1 MSIDLNRPE
10 HRRRP
15 AVDQRPKIMG
25 ALEVV
30 TADDHDSFFQILACV
45 QNELGEAGH
54 DIAESWAQR
63 QKESRAKEFKDV
75 WRSLGQGRGLGIG
88 TLYAMAEDQS
98 PGWRYDAPLR
108 EMSPEE
114 VDARRRSKAEADRK
128 NAEEAERVQAMA
140 RERSAAIKAAA
151 QPPRHDHPYLVQKGV
166 SPAPTMLELDAAE
179 LQRIL
184 GYTPQAGG
192 HPLVGRV
199 LVIPLERFGE
209 TGPCSIEMIDESGRK
224 SALAG
229 PGTKSGAHGRLD
241 GFEGVPEVVLV
252 GEGAATVL
260 SALEALSGQNAAA
273 FMTSSDSNIP
283 KVAQAIRAQYPATR
297 IIILA
302 DLVKATGEPNQ
313 KAVEASRDVDG
324 CFLAVPGFGPGR
336 KYDDKDF
343 NDLHALEGLG
353 AVRACVE
360 AASVAQ
366 VASIWDT
373 PVDIAALLATQ
384 PEPMKWLVRDK
395 RSDPP
400 APIIPFARGGVCT
413 ALGGTGKT
421 ALLKVLAMGCVTRH
435 LPIEEWRIERTGKVV
450 LVLTEDT
457 HAEFHEDLHRLCQGM
472 TTREREAVTRDM
484 IVYPLAGEDTR
495 LLIKN
500 ERGVVEKSALYHA
513 LVAKIKAIGGV
524 VLVGLDPALGITEGD
539 EMSQTDQRAL
549 GRAVDDL
556 AVNVCATCI
565 LLSHSGKAI
574 AGAEELSSHSSRGG
588 GALTDAVRFEFT
600 MRGMTKKEAS
610 AHGIE
615 DLEERLHLV
624 QITCTKGNRVPPSAK
639 VPVWLRFDRGV
650 LVSAGLAEP
659 EKKAKADG
667 TKLPKSASLAFEA
680 IKEATMEHG
689 QIDDATGRPY
699 VAMDD
704 IRSTHKDLYSQRNP
718 ANGDRAER
726 KALQDGTSK
735 LVELGWIKSDGLTVT
750 FSGPG
755 MEAHVQNILTAMAER
770 RGRNCGTERNFSEF
784 CSAKGTETAE
794 QTGTSPLYKGSSCS
808 EKFRG
813 DFDQGRKENSERV
826 ATKPPIHD
834 TPDGPMT
841 FSLDALTGEPL
852 EVQP

>member
-1 MSIDLNRPE
+1 MIDLNRRDDRQEKPSTLADCIGKFQ
-10 HRRRP
+10 
-15 AVDQRPKIMG
+15 AV
-25 ALEVV
+25 L
-30 TADDHDSFFQILACV
+30 TA
-45 QNELGEAGH
+45 EGYG
-54 DIAESWAQR
+54 
-63 QKESRAKEFKDV
+63 
-75 WRSLGQGRGLGIG
+75 
-88 TLYAMAEDQS
+88 
-98 PGWRYDAPLR
+98 
-108 EMSPEE
+108 SPEI
-114 VDARRRSKAEADRK
+114 EADGVLHRFSLPDDKGHKKTGWYVFYPDDSPCPAGSFGDWREQVSHSWSSKQRSEMTKEERK
-128 NAEEAERVQAMA
+128 EHDRRMDMA
-140 RERSAAIKAAA
+140 RQERDAKRKQEADKAAVEA
-151 QPPRHDHPYLVQKGV
+151 VAVLAAAPGASDDHPYLKKKRVRSFGLKIGEHGNALVPFRDAAGNVRGFQRITTAGEKFFQSGAFV
-166 SPAPTMLELDAAE
+166 TGNFYLIPGDMSTVFVCEGYATGASIHMATGQAVVVAFNAGNLDAATASAKE
-179 LQRIL
+179 AFS
-184 GYTPQAGG
+184 GSKF
-192 HPLVGRV
+192 
-199 LVIPLERFGE
+199 VIAADDDRWTTNRKGE
-209 TGPCSIEMIDESGRK
+209 PWN
-224 SALAG
+224 
-229 PGTKSGAHGRLD
+229 PGQVKAS
-241 GFEGVPEVVLV
+241 E
-252 GEGAATVL
+252 
-260 SALEALSGQNAAA
+260 AAA
-273 FMTSSDSNIP
+273 KHCLPMVT
-283 KVAQAIRAQYPATR
+283 PAFK
-297 IIILA
+297 
-302 DLVKATGEPNQ
+302 DLSKQPT
-313 KAVEASRDVDG
+313 
-324 CFLAVPGFGPGR
+324 
-336 KYDDKDF
+336 DF
-343 NDLHALEGLG
+343 NDLHTLEGLD
-353 AVRACVE
+353 AVRACIE
-360 AASVAQ
+360 ARAAQ
-366 VASIWDT
+366 VASIWDS

-384 PEPMKWLVRDK
+384 PEPMKWLVRDN

-400 APIIPFARGGVCT
+400 APIIPFARGGVWT

-421 ALLKVLAMGCVTRH
+421 ALLKVMAAGCVTGH
-435 LPIEEWRIERTGKVV
+435 LPINEWSLERTGRVV

-457 HAEFHEDLHRLCQGM
+457 LEEFHEDLHRLCQGM

-513 LVAKIKAIGGV
+513 LMAKIKAIGGV